1 MQDEIKRE
9 YKIGKT
15 DLWYNVYRRK
25 EEGWLLR
32 VEWLQNWTYT
42 LNRQFAK
49 TFYNI
54 NDATSALVIAR
65 RKWDDTKET
74 SEGTSESIQEKSI
87 EKQSRSEF

>member
-1 MQDEIKRE
+1 MKRE

-25 EEGWLLR
+25 EENWLLR

-42 LNRQFAK
+42 LNRGFAK
-49 TFYNI
+49 TFYHFD
-54 NDATSALVIAR
+54 DATSALVIAKTR
-65 RKWDDTKET
+65 DTKWLEETDTT
-74 SEGTSESIQEKSI
+74 SEKKSDSEDKV

>member
-1 MQDEIKRE
+1 MKRE

-65 RKWDDTKET
+65 RKWNDIKET